1 MDIISQILTGEAVQ
15 FFLQNWRAE
24 TMTAIIVFVLTYAFL
39 NSKHKK
45 ELKELSKN
53 IQILH
58 SQINEIKALVFD
70 FVQEEKQKNLL
81 FKIEEIMNKK
91 RK

>member
-1 MDIISQILTGEAVQ
+1 MDIISQILTGEAAQ

-24 TMTAIIVFVLTYAFL
+24 TMTALIVFVLTYAFL

-58 SQINEIKALVFD
+58 SQINEIKVLVLD

-81 FKIEEIMNKK
+81 YKIEEILNKK